1 MNFSIP
7 IKYTGI
13 SVISPNG
20 VYLAVVQ
27 GIKVNVNLNKD

>member
-20 VYLAVVQ
+20 MYLAVVQ
-27 GIKVNVNLNKD
+27 GVKVNVK